1 MLIPYGAPNRGFSP
15 LNLPRMLLVFAILLG
30 FIALLAPLS
39 RKLFMAEEGDLK
51 SFAGSVQRAPT
62 QDSKGLIRI
71 RVETSDGP
79 HDLLVE
85 DRSHYQQIINLQ
97 AGDYVTARAQSLLG
111 EYHIWELK
119 HDGVTIES
127 YQDMCQFSARKLEQG
142 TTSAL
147 WIGFL
152 ASICLVAAIVLR
164 MFFGVWSQPVEKSVL
179 GAPIIPPDDLA

>member
-1 MLIPYGAPNRGFSP
+1 
-15 LNLPRMLLVFAILLG
+15 MLLVFAILLG

-85 DRSHYQQIINLQ
+85 DRSHLSANHKL
-97 AGDYVTARAQSLLG
+97 ASRRLCHCARAVL
-111 EYHIWELK
+111 
-119 HDGVTIES
+119 
-127 YQDMCQFSARKLEQG
+127 AR
-142 TTSAL
+142 
-147 WIGFL
+147 
-152 ASICLVAAIVLR
+152 
-164 MFFGVWSQPVEKSVL
+164 
-179 GAPIIPPDDLA
+179 